1 MQVAK
6 TDVLVFAEEKE
17 RKKKKI
23 KAVNCLESWKW
34 DMNQEKISEMGR
46 TRDQHRGQ
54 RPTKL
59 SLLGVALS
67 LGIV

>member
-17 RKKKKI
+17 REKKKI
-23 KAVNCLESWKW
+23 KAVNCLESWNW

-54 RPTKL
+54 RPTKHL
-59 SLLGVALS
+59 LLGVALS